1 MPARNDRT
9 LVLLIPGSPGVWYRD
24 PRDPTMTS
32 MAPHPVPL
40 DAPGGSPGRTEPPPS
55 SVPARSPSPSSDPV
69 DPAGPRAAPDRPA
82 RGLVSLLLAAF
93 TATYTIGA
101 VNVALLRIGT
111 DLDLSSG
118 QQGLV
123 LSAYTTMLAAVLICA
138 ARAGDRFG
146 RRRLFVLGTTV
157 FALAS
162 VVAGLAD
169 SGPVLIAVRALQGIA
184 MGTLSPQILSTIQT
198 TQTTSWK
205 ARSVALFATCSGLG
219 MVIGQIA
226 GGLLVS
232 ADIGGLGWRPA
243 VWSSGLLAVLVLATA
258 ARIPPTRSTAPL
270 TLDASGSLRLAAAL
284 VLIVYPLTVGSG
296 TGWSPVLA
304 ALLVLGLAVAAGFWR
319 RQRRLERQGLTPLVP
334 PSLLR
339 LPALRLGL
347 LMNLL
352 YFVGFG
358 AFVYEFAALTQR
370 GLGYDGLES
379 GLAFAPFAVV
389 FALAS
394 SLLGRL
400 SALFGRRT
408 MTIGA
413 SVQLL
418 SLVAVGTLVAVQGD
432 ELDMPLAQVPL
443 VVLGFSQALMFGP
456 LIKTVMGQV
465 PSEAAGLSGGL
476 FGTVQQ
482 LGFSLGVALLGG
494 LFVAV
499 SHGGAGVTGAFA
511 VTIGVQA
518 AVAGVFV
525 LLSLRL
531 TRAGRAS
538 ELSGDGLAR
547 PRPS

>member
-1 MPARNDRT
+1 M
-9 LVLLIPGSPGVWYRD
+9 
-24 PRDPTMTS
+24 
-32 MAPHPVPL
+32 
-40 DAPGGSPGRTEPPPS
+40 
-55 SVPARSPSPSSDPV
+55 
-69 DPAGPRAAPDRPA
+69 
-82 RGLVSLLLAAF
+82 
-93 TATYTIGA
+93 
-101 VNVALLRIGT
+101 
-111 DLDLSSG
+111 
-118 QQGLV
+118 
-123 LSAYTTMLAAVLICA
+123 
-138 ARAGDRFG
+138 
-146 RRRLFVLGTTV
+146 
-157 FALAS
+157 
-162 VVAGLAD
+162 
-169 SGPVLIAVRALQGIA
+169 
-184 MGTLSPQILSTIQT
+184 
-198 TQTTSWK
+198 
-205 ARSVALFATCSGLG
+205 
-219 MVIGQIA
+219 
-226 GGLLVS
+226 
-232 ADIGGLGWRPA
+232 
-243 VWSSGLLAVLVLATA
+243 
-258 ARIPPTRSTAPL
+258 
-270 TLDASGSLRLAAAL
+270 
-284 VLIVYPLTVGSG
+284 
-296 TGWSPVLA
+296 
-304 ALLVLGLAVAAGFWR
+304 
-319 RQRRLERQGLTPLVP
+319 
-334 PSLLR
+334 
-339 LPALRLGL
+339 
-347 LMNLL
+347 
-352 YFVGFG
+352 
-358 AFVYEFAALTQR
+358 
-370 GLGYDGLES
+370 
-379 GLAFAPFAVV
+379 V

>member
-1 MPARNDRT
+1 
-9 LVLLIPGSPGVWYRD
+9 
-24 PRDPTMTS
+24 

-40 DAPGGSPGRTEPPPS
+40 DAPGRPERSSSSARPRSTPP
-55 SVPARSPSPSSDPV
+55 APSPPSDPV
-69 DPAGPRAAPDRPA
+69 APAGPRAAPDRPA

-111 DLDLSSG
+111 DLDLSAG

-123 LSAYTTMLAAVLICA
+123 LSAYTTTLAAVLICA

-146 RRRLFVLGTTV
+146 RRRIFVLGATV

-169 SGPVLIAVRALQGIA
+169 SGPVLIVVRALQGVA

-198 TQTTSWK
+198 TQSAAGK

-219 MVIGQIA
+219 MVVGQIA

-243 VWSSGLLAVLVLATA
+243 VWSSGLLAVVVLATA
-258 ARIPPTRSTAPL
+258 TRVPPTRATTPL
-270 TLDASGSLRLAAAL
+270 TLDASGSLLLAAAL
-284 VLIVYPLTVGSG
+284 VLVVYPLTVGSG
-296 TGWSPVLA
+296 TGWSPTLV
-304 ALLVLGLAVAAGFWR
+304 ALLLLGLAVAARFWG
-319 RQRRLERQGLTPLVP
+319 RQRRLERRGLTPLVP

-370 GLGYDGLES
+370 GLGYDGLAS

-389 FALAS
+389 FALSS

-400 SALFGRRT
+400 TGIFGRRT

-413 SVQLL
+413 SIQLL
-418 SLVAVGTLVAVQGD
+418 SLVALGTLVASQGD
-432 ELDMPLAQVPL
+432 ELDMALAQVPL

-465 PSEAAGLSGGL
+465 PAEAAGLSGGL

-494 LFVAV
+494 LFVAL
-499 SHGGAGVTGAFA
+499 SHGGAGVTGAFG

-518 AVAGVFV
+518 VVAGVFV

-531 TRAGRAS
+531 TRSRAG
-538 ELSGDGLAR
+538 EPSGDALGR
-547 PRPS
+547 PVQRSR